1 MKKVLILG
9 LWSVLLLW
17 GIFLTYA
24 KDNSTTWNNQK
35 TCDINWNGKIEKA
48 DMELLR
54 DFILNGKGDISKHDI
69 NDDGNISIADVMVCT
84 SQVEEE
90 TVEKTCDID
99 WNGKIEKADMELL
112 RDFILNGKGDISKH
126 DINDDGNISIA
137 DVMVCTSQVEE
148 ETVEKTCDI
157 NGDWKINKADMDML
171 SDFILNG
178 NGNINKHD
186 INNDWSI
193 SIADIMV
200 CTSQAEEETVE
211 KTCDINGDWK
221 INESDMNILRDFI
234 LKGNGDL
241 SKHDINN
248 DWDISIADITFCTSK
263 ITEETTVKECE
274 WMDKAKVSHTVDNDT
289 VTLKWNAIEWNNV
302 KIAIFDPKEEIYKEI
317 WTAKMSD
324 KKFSYKIKWDGE
336 QKFKLTNWCKE
347 YTYKVNAYI
356 IPTKSCDLN
365 GDWKINRTDIDK
377 LKDLILNSKTNSKIH
392 DFNNDWEVSVI
403 DVTICASKIT
413 EEKTWNI
420 CDFNNDWEITISDLS
435 RFNEHCSITKWR
447 DSEKCDINRDWDVT
461 IMDMTSFQNS
471 CYKDINW
478 WYTKEEKWEEKI
490 AQSKTDKNEV
500 SENWFT
506 EEMNDAYEFAYKN
519 WITTIKSIEKTKMY
533 WTLTRI
539 QMAKMLS
546 NYAINVL
553 WKQPDTSKK
562 CEFIDIS
569 NELDAK
575 YDFWVTKACQ
585 LWIMWQN
592 MKNNEFKAFRNVT
605 RAEFATALSRMLY
618 EIEDGKWNTKYY
630 EPHTA
635 VLYNEWII
643 NNTDPNLKEKRWYV
657 MLMLKRTEE
666 TAEKTCDFNDDWKID
681 ESDINIISDLILNGR
696 DNISKFDINWDGEIS
711 VTDVTICSEKFN

>member
-35 TCDINWNGKIEKA
+35 TCDI
-48 DMELLR
+48 
-54 DFILNGKGDISKHDI
+54 
-69 NDDGNISIADVMVCT
+69 
-84 SQVEEE
+84 
-90 TVEKTCDID
+90 D

-112 RDFILNGKGDISKH
+112 RDFILNGNGNINKH
-126 DINDDGNISIA
+126 DINNDWSISIA
-137 DVMVCTSQVEE
+137 DIMVCTSQAEE

-193 SIADIMV
+193 SIADVMI
-200 CTSQAEEETVE
+200 CTSQAEEE
-211 KTCDINGDWK
+211 KTEWK
-221 INESDMNILRDFI
+221 
-234 LKGNGDL
+234 
-241 SKHDINN
+241 
-248 DWDISIADITFCTSK
+248 
-263 ITEETTVKECE
+263 TEKECE
-274 WMDKAKVSHTVDNDT
+274 WMDKAKVTHTVDNDT
-289 VTLKWNAIEWNNV
+289 ITLKWNAIEWNNV

-356 IPTKSCDLN
+356 TPTKSCDLN
-365 GDWKINRTDIDK
+365 GDWKINKTDIDK
-377 LKDLILNSKTNSKIH
+377 LKDLILNGKTNSKIH

-403 DVTICASKIT
+403 DATICASKIT

-461 IMDMTSFQNS
+461 IMDITLFQNS

-478 WYTKEEKWEEKI
+478 WNTKEEKWEEKI
-490 AQSKTDKNEV
+490 TQSKTDKNEV

-519 WITTIKSIEKTKMY
+519 WITTIESIEKTKMY

-666 TAEKTCDFNDDWKID
+666 TAEKTCDFNDDWNID
-681 ESDINIISDLILNGR
+681 ESDINIIKDLILNNR
-696 DNISKFDINWDGEIS
+696 NKIDKFDINGDWEVNI
-711 VTDVTICSEKFN
+711 TDVTICTEKIN